1 MRTKRTLRL
10 AAPLSAAVITS
21 AVVAAIALGGSS
33 STQTAKAGAPP
44 TPNGQV
50 AGQLVL
56 DGGAPIPILS
66 FSWGVSN
73 PVTIGSG
80 GGGAGAGK
88 ASFSSFNVMKNVDAS
103 SIALILASAKGTHYQ
118 AATFTAT
125 WGSGPTAAK
134 LVMDLGQVFVESV
147 QQSGAGG
154 VAPTESVSFA
164 YGSVHWTFNDAGGT
178 TSGDWNIATNSSS

>member
-1 MRTKRTLRL
+1 MRSKRTLRL
-10 AAPLSAAVITS
+10 AAPLLAAVITS

-33 STQTAKAGAPP
+33 STKAGGPP
-44 TPNGQV
+44 APNGQQV

-56 DGGAPIPILS
+56 DGGAPISILS
-66 FSWGVSN
+66 FSWGLSN
-73 PVTIGSG
+73 PVTIGSA

-88 ASFSSFNVMKNVDAS
+88 ASFSSLNVMKNVDSS

-118 AATFTAT
+118 SGTFTVT
-125 WGSGPTAAK
+125 WGTGPNTAK

-147 QQSGAGG
+147 QQSGSGG

-164 YGSVHWTFNDAGGT
+164 YGSVHWTFSDGSGT